1 MTAKETLYAD
11 SDPDRQSRAARP
23 VCCGACRKT
32 CTAQLAHFASDITR
46 VEVHLRDENGQRGG
60 AADRTCSI
68 EAHVAGLPPIAATNS
83 AETTASAV
91 TGAARKLRTAIEHAR
106 GKQHSKATAPPP
118 DML

>member
-1 MTAKETLYAD
+1 MQHVE
-11 SDPDRQSRAARP
+11 
-23 VCCGACRKT
+23 KT
-32 CTAQLAHFASDITR
+32 CSAQLAHFASDITR
-46 VEVHLRDENGQRGG
+46 VDVHLRDENGQRGG

-106 GKQHSKATAPPP
+106 GKQHAKATTPPP
-118 DML
+118 DVI

>member
-1 MTAKETLYAD
+1 MTAKEILYAD
-11 SDPDRQSRAARP
+11 SDPDRQARAARS
-23 VCCGACRKT
+23 VCCGACRKDLHRP
-32 CTAQLAHFASDITR
+32 AGAFRQRHHQVD
-46 VEVHLRDENGQRGG
+46 VHLRDENGQRGG

>member
-1 MTAKETLYAD
+1 MQIQIQTDKHVPH
-11 SDPDRQSRAARP
+11 DPSVVAH
-23 VCCGACRKT
+23 VEKT
-32 CTAQLAHFASDITR
+32 CTAQLAHFVSDITR

-106 GKQHSKATAPPP
+106 GKQQSKATAPPP
-118 DML
+118 EML